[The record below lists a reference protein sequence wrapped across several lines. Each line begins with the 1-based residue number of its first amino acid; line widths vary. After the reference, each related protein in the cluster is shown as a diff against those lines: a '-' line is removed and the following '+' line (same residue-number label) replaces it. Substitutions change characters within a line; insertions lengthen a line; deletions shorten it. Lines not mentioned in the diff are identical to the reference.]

1 MALTADEY
9 RSITGEPAPEDFE
22 PCQTLAQSM
31 LDARTLGFYTAHD
44 PDTLPALIRRALQ
57 QYLAYQTQ
65 AVCLAGGPAALM
77 EPQPQSGSL
86 GQFSFVNGV
95 GASAHCPA
103 AAALLPLLTGYAR
116 CD

>member
-1 MALTADEY
+1 
-9 RSITGEPAPEDFE
+9 
-22 PCQTLAQSM
+22 
-31 LDARTLGFYTAHD
+31 
-44 PDTLPALIRRALQ
+44 
-57 QYLAYQTQ
+57 
-65 AVCLAGGPAALM
+65 VCLAGGPAALM